1 MYILKPGVIEERLKS
16 PDYIIEFRNMYISYK
31 YNINDNLQQ
40 LIPVSSYSFN
50 VVEKTW
56 SQSRRTKINKD
67 TFKNLPAHVDI
78 AWVLL
83 SVSGVIKANKDYS
96 QVEDYETNIFM
107 ENICKQLLNIDF
119 PSTNNKYRTFFH
131 TLKLITIKNENINVR
146 LSYSERNWFQ
156 LQVDSIYMIKKYF

>member
-1 MYILKPGVIEERLKS
+1 ML
-16 PDYIIEFRNMYISYK
+16 EFRTLSISYK

-40 LIPVSSYSFN
+40 LVPVSSFSFN

-56 SQSRRTKINKD
+56 NPSRRTKIDKN
-67 TFKNLPAHVDI
+67 TFKNLSAHIDV

-83 SVSGVIKANKDYS
+83 SIDGVIKANKDYS

-107 ENICKQLLNIDF
+107 ENICKKLLNIDF

-131 TLKLITIKNENINVR
+131 ALKLLTIKNENINVR
-146 LSYSERNWFQ
+146 LSHSERNWFH
-156 LQVDSIYMIKKYF
+156 LHVDSIYMIKKYF